1 MVAKSPPPLP
11 AYYRLQVGIQDEIET
26 GRWKPGEIIPTEKVL
41 AETHKVSIGTVKK
54 ALLNLVFEGYLYRIQ
69 GKGTFV
75 AGTTLRRESLR
86 YYRLLKH
93 FDDVEAGLKV
103 KFLKL
108 GEVHCFKPVTQYL
121 NMNSRQKLYELKR
134 VFLSGKNPVVYTVSY
149 LPKKIFKN
157 LEELPKTLFE
167 KMTLY
172 KALEQ
177 KYGLPTIYNHEL
189 FQIVPAD
196 AEVAGILKIAEQTPI
211 LFIEMLSFTYK
222 DKPYEYRQAFCHTD
236 QHKLFREI

>member
-11 AYYRLQVGIQDEIET
+11 VYYRLQVEIQNEIES
-26 GRWKPGEIIPTEKVL
+26 GRWKPGESIPTEKVL

-86 YYRLLKH
+86 YYRLLEH
-93 FDDVEAGLKV
+93 FENTEADLKV
-103 KFLKL
+103 KFLEL
-108 GEVHCFKPVTQYL
+108 AEMRCFAPVMHYL
-121 NMNSRQKLYELKR
+121 NLNHRQKLYKIKR
-134 VFLSGKNPVVYTVSY
+134 VFSSGKKPVVYTVSY
-149 LPKKIFKN
+149 LPHNMFKK
-157 LEELPKTLFE
+157 LDQLPKTLFE
-167 KMTLY
+167 KVTLY
-172 KALEQ
+172 RMLEQ

-189 FQIVPAD
+189 FQIGRAD
-196 AEVAGILKIAEQTPI
+196 ADIADILKIEADAPI

-222 DKPYEYRQAFCHTD
+222 DRPYEYRQAFCHTGRL
-236 QHKLFREI
+236 KLFREI